1 MEWADDKKNNLPLLP
16 ILSQKVCFW
25 NKTKL
30 FLDSNPKDNAAC
42 IKEKSP
48 LKFKMI
54 SDLRYKA

>member
-1 MEWADDKKNNLPLLP
+1 MEWADDKKITSLFYPF
-16 ILSQKVCFW
+16 SHKKCFW
-25 NKTKL
+25 NKTNL
-30 FLDSNPKDNAAC
+30 FLDSNLKDNAAC